1 MGGEEIRALGQRLG
15 VGIDRLDIGRALH
28 PERREE
34 KHVGNRNIDLAYYVI
49 PYILRAGHN
58 C

>member
-15 VGIDRLDIGRALH
+15 VGIDCLDIGELCTRNA
-28 PERREE
+28 E

-49 PYILRAGHN
+49 LIF
-58 C
+58 